1 MKKLYFLLLCIVTGL
16 VAQAQNCSF
25 TYQPPAP
32 GTSLYVFIPNSTFS
46 PSQYY
51 AQWNVNG
58 TVIPGTLNSP
68 VSVNFTT
75 NGAVQV
81 CMQVFDSLNP
91 ALPVCVYCDTIM
103 VNGGGGV
110 GNCNFI
116 ANEDSL
122 TNGLFYFSATGVLP
136 GNNIAWDFGDGSL
149 VSYGIFS
156 NHQYTAPGT
165 YNVCATQFDPMTQT
179 TYCTQCTTVVVSSST
194 TCQASFTW
202 NSGPQVL
209 FVNSQVT
216 GGPVTSYQWTFGD
229 GFTATTANAAHTYAS
244 PGTYGVCLIIQTA
257 SGCSDT
263 TCQTIT
269 IPPASNCSF
278 TWVPDSSSA
287 NTFQFYSSSTSIL
300 SQFVW
305 DFGDS
310 TTGFGPVISHQFPG
324 PGVYLVCLDEIE
336 LATGNVLCTYC
347 QQVTVSSTGNCSF
360 TAQNTPANPNVFVFT
375 PNPLLPNYTYIWDF
389 GNGNVGSGGIV
400 TEIYNAP
407 GIYNVCLTVTGNGT
421 TCTYCMNIV
430 VPNTSA
436 GCQAYFQQ
444 VSVGLNAYFINQSVL
459 SANPGTTTYA
469 WDFGNGNTSS
479 LQYPNHQYSF
489 PGTYIVCLTVNS
501 SGCVSTYC
509 DSVIIDTTVVN
520 PGGCNAYFL
529 FTQLAPYQMVAV
541 NLSNGNNLS
550 FSWNFGD
557 GSPLATGAYPTHQY
571 ASTGNYLVC
580 LTVSDP
586 QGCTDTYCDSLSVD
600 SVGNIVYRGLTA
612 AGFTLNVLAPN
623 QLSTAGVEDAQA
635 IITRLYPVP
644 ARDFIRLELSQPSK
658 NIRYAI
664 HSTDGRAVQTGA
676 LTQPVIDIAGLS
688 QGIYLLQLITPEGN
702 TSTHRFI
709 KE

>member
-1 MKKLYFLLLCIVTGL
+1 
-16 VAQAQNCSF
+16 
-25 TYQPPAP
+25 
-32 GTSLYVFIPNSTFS
+32 
-46 PSQYY
+46 
-51 AQWNVNG
+51 
-58 TVIPGTLNSP
+58 
-68 VSVNFTT
+68 
-75 NGAVQV
+75 
-81 CMQVFDSLNP
+81 
-91 ALPVCVYCDTIM
+91 
-103 VNGGGGV
+103 
-110 GNCNFI
+110 
-116 ANEDSL
+116 
-122 TNGLFYFSATGVLP
+122 
-136 GNNIAWDFGDGSL
+136 
-149 VSYGIFS
+149 
-156 NHQYTAPGT
+156 
-165 YNVCATQFDPMTQT
+165 
-179 TYCTQCTTVVVSSST
+179 
-194 TCQASFTW
+194 
-202 NSGPQVL
+202 
-209 FVNSQVT
+209 
-216 GGPVTSYQWTFGD
+216 
-229 GFTATTANAAHTYAS
+229 
-244 PGTYGVCLIIQTA
+244 
-257 SGCSDT
+257 
-263 TCQTIT
+263 
-269 IPPASNCSF
+269 
-278 TWVPDSSSA
+278 
-287 NTFQFYSSSTSIL
+287 
-300 SQFVW
+300 VW

-310 TTGFGPVISHQFPG
+310 TTGFGPVICHQFPG

-347 QQVTVSSTGNCSF
+347 QQVTVSSSGNCSF

-375 PNPLLPNYTYIWDF
+375 PNPLLPNYIYTWDF

-520 PGGCNAYFL
+520 PGCCNAYFL

-571 ASTGNYLVC
+571 ASTGSYLVC

-586 QGCTDTYCDSLSVD
+586 QGCTDTYCDSLSVV

-635 IITRLYPVP
+635 IIT
-644 ARDFIRLELSQPSK
+644 
-658 NIRYAI
+658 
-664 HSTDGRAVQTGA
+664 
-676 LTQPVIDIAGLS
+676 
-688 QGIYLLQLITPEGN
+688 LL
-702 TSTHRFI
+702 
-709 KE
+709 